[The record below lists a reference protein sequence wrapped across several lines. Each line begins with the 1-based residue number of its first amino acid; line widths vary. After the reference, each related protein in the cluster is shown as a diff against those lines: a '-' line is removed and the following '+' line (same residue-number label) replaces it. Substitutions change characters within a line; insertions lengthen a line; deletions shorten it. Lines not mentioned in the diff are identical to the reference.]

1 MNLSQ
6 STPEVARTLVLG
18 ASTNSNRYSYL
29 AIKRLLE
36 HGHQVVGV
44 GREEAEVLG
53 VHITSKLEPLEGID
67 TVTIY
72 VNPINQHLFADYII
86 SLKPRRVIF
95 NPGSENPALY
105 ARLLAADI
113 DVEVACTL
121 VLLGTQQY

>member
-1 MNLSQ
+1 MNLSR
-6 STPEVARTLVLG
+6 SISEAAKTLVLG
-18 ASTNSNRYSYL
+18 ASTNTNRYSYL

-44 GREEAEVLG
+44 GRDEAEVLG
-53 VHITSKLEPLEGID
+53 VHISSTLEPVAGID

-72 VNPINQHLFADYII
+72 VNPTNQYLFADYIL

-95 NPGSENPALY
+95 NPGSENPSLY
-105 ARLLAADI
+105 AKLLEADI

-121 VLLGTQQY
+121 VLLGTEQY